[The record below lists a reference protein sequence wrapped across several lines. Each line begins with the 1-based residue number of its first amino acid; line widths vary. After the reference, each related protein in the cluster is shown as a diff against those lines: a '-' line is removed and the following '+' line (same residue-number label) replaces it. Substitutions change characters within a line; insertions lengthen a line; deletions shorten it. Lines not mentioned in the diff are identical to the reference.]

1 MGIEKKKELNSPQKS
16 HAPYFT
22 PFCGLRFK
30 LLRTE
35 NDEYGQHQKE
45 ANLQSEWQLDFLR
58 TFLTDYK
65 HSSGSKKRGRVM
77 LFKSP

>member
-45 ANLQSEWQLDFLR
+45 AKQ
-58 TFLTDYK
+58 TYK
-65 HSSGSKKRGRVM
+65 VSDS
-77 LFKSP
+77 